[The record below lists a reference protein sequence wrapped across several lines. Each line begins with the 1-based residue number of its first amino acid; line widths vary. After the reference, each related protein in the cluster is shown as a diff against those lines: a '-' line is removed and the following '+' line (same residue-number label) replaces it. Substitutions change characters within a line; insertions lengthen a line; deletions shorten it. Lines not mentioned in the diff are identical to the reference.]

1 MLPLCLAFNEVND
14 CSLLFP
20 MNDVADEI
28 PFENHMFYNLKINYV
43 IVYTPELRCPKHVV
57 IGKKSNLMPI

>member
-20 MNDVADEI
+20 MNDDDDEI
-28 PFENHMFYNLKINYV
+28 PFENQMFHNVKI
-43 IVYTPELRCPKHVV
+43 K
-57 IGKKSNLMPI
+57 